1 MYSPT
6 FPVTSPSVAL
16 KLETIQISFKMESQM
31 RPLSRG
37 SYASKLICLFS
48 LAIASLY
55 PISLNAANQVVI
67 NAQALQE
74 FSIASENDDSS
85 EPTTYAFMKGKFHGG
100 NRADPAM
107 DEFPFDEVLL
117 DLSTHLQKQNFKG
130 VPDPN
135 GAKLVIVVHYGV
147 TSVQES
153 NESLLGYD
161 SLEDYEFSDGAANS
175 GSSGGVNLNELN
187 GIQDM
192 QFQINVENAIK
203 EGQQGGAFYTARL
216 LGMEKAYVGPI
227 SPREELELKNL
238 LSDRRY
244 FMVLMAYDL
253 PLMRQGELVLH
264 WTIRY
269 SIRAIGQSFDQAIK
283 DMNLVAG
290 NYFGKNMG
298 DLVKRRVTDKSRV
311 ELGKIEV
318 IGTEE
323 ITDSKK

>member
-1 MYSPT
+1 M
-6 FPVTSPSVAL
+6 
-16 KLETIQISFKMESQM
+16 IQVSFKMDSQM
-31 RPLSRG
+31 RPFSRG
-37 SYASKLICLFS
+37 WYASKRIFLFS
-48 LAIASLY
+48 LAIALCY

-67 NAQALQE
+67 NAQAHQE

-85 EPTTYAFMKGKFHGG
+85 QPTTYAFMKGKFHGG

-107 DEFPFDEVLL
+107 DVFPFDEVLL

-135 GAKLVIVVHYGV
+135 GAELVIVVHYGV

-153 NESLLGYD
+153 PEELLGYD
-161 SLEDYEFSDGAANS
+161 SLEDFGFSDGAASS
-175 GSSGGVNLNELN
+175 GSSGGVNLDELT

-192 QFQINVENAIK
+192 QFQINVENPIK
-203 EGQQGGAFYTARL
+203 ERQEGGAFYTARL
-216 LGMEKAYVGPI
+216 LGMEKAYVGTI
-227 SPREELELKNL
+227 SPREELELKKL
-238 LSDRRY
+238 LIDRRY

-264 WTIRY
+264 WTTRY
-269 SIRAIGQSFDQAIK
+269 SIRAIGQSFDRAIK

-298 DLVKRRVTDKSRV
+298 DLVKKRVTDKSRV

-323 ITDSKK
+323 VTETKK

>member
-1 MYSPT
+1 M
-6 FPVTSPSVAL
+6 
-16 KLETIQISFKMESQM
+16 
-31 RPLSRG
+31 
-37 SYASKLICLFS
+37 
-48 LAIASLY
+48 
-55 PISLNAANQVVI
+55 
-67 NAQALQE
+67 
-74 FSIASENDDSS
+74 
-85 EPTTYAFMKGKFHGG
+85 
-100 NRADPAM
+100 
-107 DEFPFDEVLL
+107 
-117 DLSTHLQKQNFKG
+117 
-130 VPDPN
+130 
-135 GAKLVIVVHYGV
+135 
-147 TSVQES
+147 
-153 NESLLGYD
+153 
-161 SLEDYEFSDGAANS
+161 
-175 GSSGGVNLNELN
+175 NLNELN

-192 QFQINVENAIK
+192 QFQINVENAIN

-264 WTIRY
+264 WTTRY
-269 SIRAIGQSFDQAIK
+269 SVRAIGQSFDQAIK

-298 DLVKRRVTDKSRV
+298 DLVKKRVTDKSRV

-323 ITDSKK
+323 ITDSEK

>member
-1 MYSPT
+1 MDS
-6 FPVTSPSVAL
+6 
-16 KLETIQISFKMESQM
+16 QIKPFI
-31 RPLSRG
+31 RDW
-37 SYASKLICLFS
+37 YASKRICLFS
-48 LAIASLY
+48 LAIALLY

-67 NAQALQE
+67 NAQAHQE
-74 FSIASENDDSS
+74 FSNARKNDDSS
-85 EPTTYAFMKGKFHGG
+85 QSMTYAFMKGKFHGG

-107 DEFPFDEVLL
+107 DDFPFDEVLL
-117 DLSTHLQKQNFKG
+117 DLSTNLQKQNFKG
-130 VPDPN
+130 VQDPN
-135 GAKLVIVVHYGV
+135 GAELVIVVNYGV

-153 NESLLGYD
+153 NEELLGYD
-161 SLEDYEFSDGAANS
+161 SMEDYGFSDGAVNS
-175 GSSGGVNLNELN
+175 GSGGGVNVDELN

-192 QFQINVENAIK
+192 QFQINAENAIK

-216 LGMEKAYVGPI
+216 LGMEKAYVGTI

-253 PLMRQGELVLH
+253 PLMREGELVLH
-264 WTIRY
+264 WTTRY

-298 DLVKRRVTDKSRV
+298 DLVKKRVTDKSRV
-311 ELGKIEV
+311 ELGKIKV

-323 ITDSKK
+323 DTDSKK

>member
-1 MYSPT
+1 
-6 FPVTSPSVAL
+6 
-16 KLETIQISFKMESQM
+16 M

-37 SYASKLICLFS
+37 SYASTLICLFS
-48 LAIASLY
+48 VPIALLY

-85 EPTTYAFMKGKFHGG
+85 QPTTYAFMKGKFHGG

-107 DEFPFDEVLL
+107 DDFPFDEVLL
-117 DLSTHLQKQNFKG
+117 DLSTHLQEQNFKG

-147 TSVQES
+147 TSIQES
-153 NESLLGYD
+153 NEALLGYD

-192 QFQINVENAIK
+192 QFQINVENAIN

-216 LGMEKAYVGPI
+216 LGMGKAYVGPI

-264 WTIRY
+264 WTTRY
-269 SIRAIGQSFDQAIK
+269 SVRAIGQSFDQAIK

-298 DLVKRRVTDKSRV
+298 DLVKKRVTDKSRV

>member
-1 MYSPT
+1 
-6 FPVTSPSVAL
+6 
-16 KLETIQISFKMESQM
+16 M

-37 SYASKLICLFS
+37 SYASTLICLFS
-48 LAIASLY
+48 VPIALLY

-85 EPTTYAFMKGKFHGG
+85 QPTTYAFMKGKFHGG

-107 DEFPFDEVLL
+107 DDFPFDEVLL

-153 NESLLGYD
+153 NEALLGYD

-192 QFQINVENAIK
+192 QFQINVENAIN

-216 LGMEKAYVGPI
+216 LGMGKAYVGPI

-264 WTIRY
+264 WTTRY
-269 SIRAIGQSFDQAIK
+269 SVRAIGQSFDQAIK

-298 DLVKRRVTDKSRV
+298 DLVKKRVTDKSRV

>member
-1 MYSPT
+1 
-6 FPVTSPSVAL
+6 
-16 KLETIQISFKMESQM
+16 M

-48 LAIASLY
+48 VAIALLY

-85 EPTTYAFMKGKFHGG
+85 QPTTYAFMKGKFHGG

-107 DEFPFDEVLL
+107 DDFPFDEVLL

-147 TSVQES
+147 TSIQES
-153 NESLLGYD
+153 NEALLGYD

-192 QFQINVENAIK
+192 QFQINVENAIN

-216 LGMEKAYVGPI
+216 LGMGKAYVGPI

-253 PLMRQGELVLH
+253 PLMRQSELVLH
-264 WTIRY
+264 WTTRY
-269 SIRAIGQSFDQAIK
+269 SVRAIGQSFDQAIK

-298 DLVKRRVTDKSRV
+298 DLVKKRVTDKSRV